1 MTILEECNY
10 DNFITNVIII
20 IIVTCLNILRNNV
33 NVNDMQ

>member
-1 MTILEECNY
+1 MIILEECNY
-10 DNFITNVIII
+10 DNFITNIII